1 MTAKCYFRVYWMM
14 IFSSKE
20 LKRCCTVE
28 IIAIVY
34 KRFIASTEFWKASA
48 FTVIAVMCKIFLK
61 SILKIQNKI
70 L

>member
-20 LKRCCTVE
+20 LKRCTVE
-28 IIAIVY
+28 IIATVY
-34 KRFIASTEFWKASA
+34 KRFIALTEFWKASA
-48 FTVIAVMCKIFLK
+48 FTVIAVMCKILLK